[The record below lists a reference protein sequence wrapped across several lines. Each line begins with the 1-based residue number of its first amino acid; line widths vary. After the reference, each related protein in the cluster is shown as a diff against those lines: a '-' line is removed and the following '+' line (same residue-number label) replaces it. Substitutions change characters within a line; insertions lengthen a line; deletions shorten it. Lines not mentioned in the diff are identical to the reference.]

1 MFKVIAGVLGQKWG
15 WMGMG
20 TGMMTAIDNM
30 IAEY

>member
-15 WMGMG
+15 LPE
-20 TGMMTAIDNM
+20 MMNAIDNM